1 MEIDNKAIRKK
12 EADGFPT
19 KKTTKTA
26 MRSFLGSVHFKYIII
41 PSIVLLVITFTFS
54 IDPRAWVVSDID
66 HFYFEIFAVILS
78 AIVAFYC
85 ITRAYT
91 LKEKFSLFVGV
102 GFLTN
107 AVIDFMHAVLSYSA
121 AGNSDFLFYFI
132 PQTWIAGRTFLGAM
146 LLIAVA
152 KYAPKVWQQ
161 ANQQKAEEKPPRIHS
176 SNNKGNRQKDNFR
189 YDDYNDN
196 SNSNEEDNNKDKDYN
211 LQIAQGE
218 EKLDRSLLFSL
229 SVLAFLA
236 ISLVAISSPGPFTGE
251 GFKFPSIVV
260 SSSPLY
266 RPYES
271 ASLVL
276 FSITLFLFYKKRLY
290 KASDAFYKGILAALI
305 IDVFGQLTM
314 AYSAM
319 NFHTAHNVAHIL
331 KDSGYFIII
340 LSLAVSSIQYNKI
353 AKQEEA
359 TIRVQY
365 NRLKEIDKMKDE
377 FINVA
382 AHELRTPIQPIIGL
396 SELLKSRMRN
406 NISGSDNGIKEE
418 DEEFID
424 VILRNGKRLEK
435 LVEDVLDATKIES
448 RSLQLNKEHFDL
460 NDLII
465 NIIDDLLATNAES
478 MAYGMVAKPRNKN
491 NVKIIY
497 HPQHLP
503 VYADKNR
510 VAQVISNLL
519 NNAQKFTSDGS
530 IVITADKEVQH
541 HNNNNNKVAII
552 SVCDSGSG
560 VDSEIMPRLFTKFSS
575 KSFSGTGL
583 GLYISKNIIE
593 AHGGRIWAENNK
605 DGKGATFSFTLPIV
619 N

>member
-1 MEIDNKAIRKK
+1 LEIDNKEIRKH
-12 EADGFPT
+12 EVDGFPK
-19 KKTTKTA
+19 KKTTTTTL
-26 MRSFLGSVHFKYIII
+26 RSFLRSVHFKYIII
-41 PSIVLLVITFTFS
+41 PSIVLSVVTFTFS
-54 IDPRAWVVSDID
+54 INPRTWVVSDID

-85 ITRAYT
+85 IARAYT

-107 AVIDFMHAVLSYSA
+107 AVIDFLHAVLSYSA

-146 LLIAVA
+146 LVIAVA
-152 KYAPKVWQQ
+152 KYAPKVWQE
-161 ANQQKAEEKPPRIHS
+161 AKQQIAEEKPPRIHS
-176 SNNKGNRQKDNFR
+176 WNSKGNREKDKFR

-196 SNSNEEDNNKDKDYN
+196 SNEDNNKDNDN
-211 LQIAQGE
+211 NIQMAQGE
-218 EKLDRSLLFSL
+218 EKLDRSLLLSL

-236 ISLVAISSPGPFTGE
+236 ISLVVISSPGPLTGG
-251 GFKFPSIVV
+251 GFEFPSIVV
-260 SSSPLY
+260 NSSPFY

-271 ASLVL
+271 ISLVL
-276 FSITLFLFYKKRLY
+276 FSIALFLFYKKRLY
-290 KASDAFYKGILAALI
+290 NSRDAFYKGILAALI
-305 IDVFGQLTM
+305 VDVFGQLTM
-314 AYSAM
+314 SYSAT

-331 KDSGYFIII
+331 KDSGYFMII
-340 LSLAVSSIQYNKI
+340 LSLAVSSVQYNKI

-365 NRLKEIDKMKDE
+365 NRLKEIDKMKDD

-396 SELLKSRMRN
+396 SELLRSRMRN
-406 NISGSDNGIKEE
+406 NITGNNNRIKEE
-418 DEEFID
+418 DQEFID

-435 LVEDVLDATKIES
+435 LVEDVLDVTKIES

-465 NIIDDLLATNAES
+465 NIIDDILAANAES
-478 MAYGMVAKPRNKN
+478 MAYGMLARHRNKN

-497 HPQHLP
+497 QPQHLP
-503 VYADKNR
+503 IYADKNR

-530 IVITADKEVQH
+530 IVITADKKIDK
-541 HNNNNNKVAII
+541 NGNNKVAII

-593 AHGGRIWAENNK
+593 AHGGTIWAENNK
-605 DGKGATFSFTLPIV
+605 DGKGATFFFTLPIA

>member
-1 MEIDNKAIRKK
+1 LQIDNKEKTKR
-12 EADGFPT
+12 ETDRSPT
-19 KKTTKTA
+19 SKTTTKTLI
-26 MRSFLGSVHFKYIII
+26 RSFLDSVHFKYIVI
-41 PSIVLLVITFTFS
+41 PSIILSVITFTFT
-54 IDPRAWVVSDID
+54 IDPNRWIVSDID

-91 LKEKFSLFVGV
+91 LKEKFSLFVGI

-107 AVIDFMHAVLSYSA
+107 AVIDFLHAVLSYGA
-121 AGNSDFLFYFI
+121 AGNTDFLLYFI
-132 PQTWIAGRTFLGAM
+132 PQTWFAGRTFLGAM
-146 LLIAVA
+146 LVIAVA

-161 ANQQKAEEKPPRIHS
+161 AKQRMAEEKPSPVNS
-176 SNNKGNRQKDNFR
+176 WNNKGNIQEDKYR
-189 YDDYNDN
+189 YDNYNDN
-196 SNSNEEDNNKDKDYN
+196 SNN
-211 LQIAQGE
+211 LPVAQGE
-218 EKLDRSLLFSL
+218 EKLDRGLLLSL
-229 SVLAFLA
+229 SLLAFLA
-236 ISLVAISSPGPFTGE
+236 ASVVLISFSEPLTGQALQFPAIVIYDFSPIF
-251 GFKFPSIVV
+251 
-260 SSSPLY
+260 

-276 FSITLFLFYKKRLY
+276 FSIALFLFYKKRLY
-290 KASDAFYKGILAALI
+290 NTNDAFYKGILAALI

-314 AYSAM
+314 SYSAV
-319 NFHTAHNVAHIL
+319 NFTTAHNVAHIL
-331 KDSGYFIII
+331 KDSGYLIII
-340 LSLAVSSIQYNKI
+340 LSLAVSSIQYNRI
-353 AKQEEA
+353 AKQSEA

-365 NRLKEIDKMKDE
+365 NKLKEMDKMKDE

-396 SELLKSRMRN
+396 SELLRSRIAN
-406 NISGSDNGIKEE
+406 NISANNKSGSNAEN
-418 DEEFID
+418 EEFLD
-424 VILRNGKRLEK
+424 VIIRNGKRLEK
-435 LVEDVLDATKIES
+435 LIEDVLDVTKIES

-465 NIIDDLLATNAES
+465 NIIDDMLAANAES
-478 MAYGMVAKPRNKN
+478 MVYGMVARGKRKD

-497 HPQHLP
+497 HPHHLP
-503 VYADKNR
+503 LYADKNR

-519 NNAQKFTSDGS
+519 NNALKFTSDGS
-530 IVITADKEVQH
+530 IVITANKEVDYNS
-541 HNNNNNKVAII
+541 NNNNVAII

-593 AHGGRIWAENNK
+593 AHGGKIWAENNK
-605 DGKGATFSFTLPIV
+605 DRKGATFSFTLPMA

>member
-1 MEIDNKAIRKK
+1 LEIDDEEIRKR
-12 EADGFPT
+12 DVNGFP
-19 KKTTKTA
+19 KRKTITRVV
-26 MRSFLGSVHFKYIII
+26 RSFFASVHFKYIVI
-41 PSIVLLVITFTFS
+41 PSIVLSIVTLTVT
-54 IDPRAWVVSDID
+54 IDPNRWVVSDID

-107 AVIDFMHAVLSYSA
+107 AVIDFLHAVLSYGA

-146 LLIAVA
+146 LVIAVA

-161 ANQQKAEEKPPRIHS
+161 AKQQIAEEKPPRIHS
-176 SNNKGNRQKDNFR
+176 WNNKGNKQKGNFR

-196 SNSNEEDNNKDKDYN
+196 SNSDEDNNKDNYN
-211 LQIAQGE
+211 NLLIAQGE
-218 EKLDRSLLFSL
+218 EKFDRSLLLSL

-236 ISLVAISSPGPFTGE
+236 ISLVVVSSPGPFTGQ
-251 GFKFPSIVV
+251 GFQFPSIVIASAPV
-260 SSSPLY
+260 Y

-276 FSITLFLFYKKRLY
+276 FSIALFLFYKKRLY
-290 KASDAFYKGILAALI
+290 NSSDAFYKGILAALI
-305 IDVFGQLTM
+305 VDVFGQLTM
-314 AYSAM
+314 AYSAV

-331 KDSGYFIII
+331 KDSGYFMII

-406 NISGSDNGIKEE
+406 NTSGNKNNGIYEE
-418 DEEFID
+418 DQEFID

-435 LVEDVLDATKIES
+435 LVDDVLDASKIES

-465 NIIDDLLATNAES
+465 SIIDDILATNAES
-478 MAYGMVAKPRNKN
+478 MAYGMVTRHRNKN

-497 HPQHLP
+497 QPQHLLL
-503 VYADKNR
+503 YADKNR
-510 VAQVISNLL
+510 IAQVVHNLL
-519 NNAQKFTSDGS
+519 NNALKFTSEGS
-530 IVITADKEVQH
+530 IEITADKKVH
-541 HNNNNNKVAII
+541 YDNKVAII
-552 SVCDSGSG
+552 SVRDSGSG

-583 GLYISKNIIE
+583 GLYISKNIVE

-605 DGKGATFSFTLPIV
+605 DGKGATFSFTLPAA